1 MAYSERTQSQRTQK
15 KQVLMT
21 NNYDGL
27 CDCEWPECE
36 SVTKC
41 IEFKITNR
49 PTNVNAANISNG

>member
-1 MAYSERTQSQRTQK
+1 MVYSERTQSQRTQK

-36 SVTKC
+36 SVAKC